1 MAELWYRGE
10 LIQSLLT
17 ARSRSVL
24 PGVVL
29 CQVMRSY
36 SRAGDCLL
44 VAIIL
49 LTVFAWLW
57 FPMAMTIW
65 TAISFI
71 GLGARRAFSCSER

>member
-1 MAELWYRGE
+1 
-10 LIQSLLT
+10 
-17 ARSRSVL
+17 
-24 PGVVL
+24 
-29 CQVMRSY
+29 MRSY